1 MFGSYLFVVAIEQ
14 FFGGSLVY
22 LVLNTVNRLIYTD
35 LYSAE
40 SNLPFQTIDYL
51 SSALWFALVAV
62 SLFLNLF
69 TADCDIFL
77 TRRLLASLKSFVSFD
92 ALAKLFKRKRKVK
105 AYEEIETID
114 NREEDI
120 SKYNELSR
128 SIIGS
133 MNNLDK
139 ENEICNTSFNSN
151 SKYSSP
157 LVKRIVNASSTKID
171 FPTTPT
177 ISRSSTPRCSTP
189 RQSNRLGSNSSQCST
204 PRLPRTPKP
213 DHLDFLNQSLKN
225 VAIQNAWYSSG
236 KNNGF

>member
-1 MFGSYLFVVAIEQ
+1 MVAIEQ

-22 LVLNTVNRLIYTD
+22 IVLNTVNRLIYTD

-40 SNLPFQTIDYL
+40 SNLPFQTVDYL

-69 TADCDIFL
+69 AADCDIFL
-77 TRRLLASLKSFVSFD
+77 TRGLLNRLKSLVSKPF
-92 ALAKLFKRKRKVK
+92 AEKRKVK
-105 AYEEIETID
+105 TYEEIETVD

-120 SKYNELSR
+120 TKYNELSR

-139 ENEICNTSFNSN
+139 ENEICNTSFNGS

-157 LVKRIVNASSTKID
+157 LVKRIVNSSSTKID
-171 FPTTPT
+171 FPSTPT
-177 ISRSSTPRCSTP
+177 VSRCSTP
-189 RQSNRLGSNSSQCST
+189 RGSTPRRSSRQASTSSQCST
-204 PRLPRTPKP
+204 PRMPRTPKP

-236 KNNGF
+236 KNSGF